1 MVAGEAPLVFPLEDI
16 PGESFLQLWKGGA
29 AGDPPALTLRSPLPL
44 GTGPLGVPLRPRA
57 GGSALAHR
65 MIQDRATIRSVV
77 LRGWKPGPRHQQHL
91 GAW

>member
-1 MVAGEAPLVFPLEDI
+1 MAMGETPLVFPLEDI
-16 PGESFLQLWKGGA
+16 PGERFLQLRKRGM
-29 AGDPPALTLRSPLPL
+29 AGDPPALTLRSPLPPR
-44 GTGPLGVPLRPRA
+44 TGPLGAPLRPRA

-65 MIQDRATIRSVV
+65 MIQDGATIRSVV